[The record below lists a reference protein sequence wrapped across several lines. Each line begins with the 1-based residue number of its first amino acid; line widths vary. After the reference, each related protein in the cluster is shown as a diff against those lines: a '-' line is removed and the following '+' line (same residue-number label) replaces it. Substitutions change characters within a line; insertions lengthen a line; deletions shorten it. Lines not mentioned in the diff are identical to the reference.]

1 MTVAAIIAAE
11 DERDMLAE
19 AAGRPAVRRIV
30 DSAWAGGA
38 LPIVVVADDPD
49 GHVAAAL
56 AGTPARV
63 VARGQTSPDE
73 AIHGAVGVAREM
85 VGQTDALLCWPATM
99 TWVDPETV
107 TSLIEGHGVWPA
119 TVLRPGFHGRAG
131 WPVLIPVADLA
142 ASPDGGSPAGG
153 DLPLRAEARERLR
166 QIETGDPGSV
176 HDRHVLLDDLAPYE
190 GPPEPV
196 GGPPPDWGA
205 AAADQSAE
213 L

>member
-1 MTVAAIIAAE
+1 MTVAAVITAE
-11 DERDMLAE
+11 DGRDMLAE

-38 LPIVVVADDPD
+38 LPIVVVADDTH
-49 GHVAAAL
+49 GQVAEAL
-56 AGTPARV
+56 TGTPARV
-63 VARGQTSPDE
+63 VARGRTTLHE
-73 AIHGAVGVAREM
+73 AIQEAAGVAREM
-85 VGQTDALLCWPATM
+85 VGRTDALLCWPATM

-107 TSLIEGHGVWPA
+107 TSLIEGHGVWPTA
-119 TVLRPGFHGRAG
+119 VLRPGFQGRSG

-142 ASPDGGSPAGG
+142 ASPDDGSPAGG
-153 DLPLRAEARERLR
+153 HLPLRPEARERLR
-166 QIETGDPGSV
+166 EIETGDPGSV

-205 AAADQSAE
+205 AAADQSSE